1 MAVVKGSGATTPFK
15 PLTAIFLIAAATLLF
30 SCEIGGDNAEAASTP
45 TVAATSTPTSAPPAT
60 TPIPTAT
67 PTATPASTLPSPT
80 PTATPSAALPT
91 PTPTATPATTPAAI
105 ATPTPTITSER
116 ERGSVGRIATARSVD
131 TLQRPVDATDRFAPN
146 ERVYVSVEFK
156 GVRSGAVL
164 GVRWKRNGEE
174 VFTFETGPQGAFS
187 RGFFAFY
194 FDPGGGAG
202 SFEAEI
208 LVDGEVSGKIGFTV
222 GVGAEG

>member
-1 MAVVKGSGATTPFK
+1 MPSK
-15 PLTAIFLIAAATLLF
+15 PLTLIVLITAATLSF
-30 SCEIGGDNAEAASTP
+30 SCEIGGDNAEA
-45 TVAATSTPTSAPPAT
+45 TSTPVITATPTLTVAPSAT

-80 PTATPSAALPT
+80 PTSTPSENPPT
-91 PTPTATPATTPAAI
+91 PTPTATPAVTPAAT
-105 ATPTPTITSER
+105 ATPPPTITSER

-174 VFTFETGPQGAFS
+174 IFTFETGPQGAFS